1 MGGDT
6 MYEWRVETV
15 SEGLEAALNKHE
27 WEGWE
32 IFSVVPTLKFEN
44 TKVVMATVS
53 LPKQIEYNIVM
64 RKRKSS

>member
-1 MGGDT
+1 
-6 MYEWRVETV
+6 MYEWKVDTV
-15 SEGLEAALNKHE
+15 SEGLESALNKYE
-27 WEGWE
+27 CEGWE
-32 IFSVVPTLKFEN
+32 IFAVVPTLKFEN